1 MSGGLFIDYTT
12 ESLTNEL
19 KKNFENVTFYVF
31 LQMDWQTR
39 VLLERKLYMLFALN
53 PVFIQVTKLVYT

>member
-1 MSGGLFIDYTT
+1 MSGGLFIDYIT

-39 VLLERKLYMLFALN
+39 VLLERKLFMLFTLT
-53 PVFIQVTKLVYT
+53 PVLIQVTKLVFT